1 MPVIQIRRG
10 LDVPIHGAAD
20 ASAVV
25 DRLSAKATGLL
36 PFQESPGLKARPFV
50 EEGAAVKVG
59 TPLLCDRRDERAL
72 FCSPAA
78 GRVEAIHRGPRRVVL
93 GVQIAVD
100 NFDSM
105 VEFPEINP
113 LTADAE
119 AVREALCQSG
129 FWPCLRQR
137 PYDKVADSSETPS
150 ALFVNGADSS
160 PLATSPRTLI
170 RGRENAFRAGLQV
183 LRRLT
188 EGPVHLCTGPGED
201 WSAFMVDGVEHTIF
215 SGPHP
220 SGLVGTHIHK
230 LHPVGQARKVWHI
243 DAQATADIGQLFL
256 TRRFP
261 TTRVVAVTGPAA
273 KAPKLVRTRRGIS
286 MLELLEGEVEAK
298 EGRIVNG
305 SPLAGP
311 EAAPGTPVGFLG
323 RYVNQVTIL
332 EDAVGRDL
340 LGWAL
345 PVAGRFTQTNTLFD
359 KFFRK
364 RFKFDTDT
372 NGSLRAVVPIGQ
384 YESVMPL
391 DILPTQLVK
400 ALLSHDLELA
410 EQLGALELAEEDM
423 ALLEFVDNSKQPL
436 TKMLRSMLET
446 IEKES

>member
-10 LDVPIHGAAD
+10 LDVPIHGEAD
-20 ASAVV
+20 ASAIV
-25 DRLSAKATGLL
+25 DRLSAKATALL
-36 PFQESPGLKARPFV
+36 PHQEAPGLKARPLV
-50 EEGAAVKVG
+50 EEGATVQVG
-59 TPLLCDRRDERAL
+59 TPLLCDRRDERVL

-93 GVQIAVD
+93 GIQIAVD
-100 NFDSM
+100 DFDSM
-105 VEFPEINP
+105 VDFPEINP

-119 AVREALCQSG
+119 TVREALRQSG

-137 PYDKVADSSETPS
+137 PYDKVADSNESPS
-150 ALFVNGADSS
+150 ALFINGADSA
-160 PLATSPRTLI
+160 PLAASPHTLI

-201 WSAFMVDGVEHTIF
+201 WSAFVVDGVQHTIF

-230 LHPVGQARKVWHI
+230 LHPVGHKRKVWHI
-243 DAQATADIGQLFL
+243 DAQSTADIGQLFL
-256 TRRFP
+256 TRRIP

-273 KAPKLVRTRRGIS
+273 KTPKLVRTRRGIS
-286 MLELLEGEVEAK
+286 MLELLEGEVEAT
-298 EGRIVNG
+298 EGRVVNG

-311 EAAPGTPVGFLG
+311 EASPGTPAGFLG
-323 RYVNQVTIL
+323 RYANQVTVL

-372 NGSLRAVVPIGQ
+372 NGSLRAIVPIGQ